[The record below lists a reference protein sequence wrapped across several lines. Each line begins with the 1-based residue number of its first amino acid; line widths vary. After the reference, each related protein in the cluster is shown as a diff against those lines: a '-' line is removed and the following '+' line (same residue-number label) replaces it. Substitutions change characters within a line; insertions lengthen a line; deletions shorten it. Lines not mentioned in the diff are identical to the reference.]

1 MAVARAVDDTRFANE
16 IREAA
21 KDTAF
26 SIAGWTMPHVDAA
39 E

>member
-1 MAVARAVDDTRFANE
+1 MAAARAVDDTELANE
-16 IREAA
+16 TREAA

-26 SIAGWTMPHVDAA
+26 SIAGWTMPHVQAA